1 MAGKSALKRTVLY
14 ACAAALAV
22 SGASTDSSA
31 PQPDEQRVSVQA
43 AAGNGQE
50 AAEAEEILSGTGRQD
65 IGAVGRLGTD
75 LEVSAGP
82 DLSAACPAPV
92 ACTRPLPTEVVR
104 WTAET
109 GAVTLNKSVDELSR
123 REDFAYLGRPV
134 SSEYSSAGVY
144 RTDFEH
150 GALIRVPELN
160 RIMTLEANVAGS
172 AVVIGDSQAGPG
184 SWMDQGLAGLGYRTY
199 LRGAGGT
206 GYISGNG
213 TVDNYY
219 TALTTQQWLLPWGN
233 PKLVV
238 LQGGGNDAGRATDAE
253 IAAEAARMI
262 GEVRRTYPHS
272 RLVMIGVISSGTDPF
287 GSQRTAVDSLLG
299 DVASKHGVQFLSV
312 GDWWTRFGLGGYLEP
327 DGRHFTAAGQKAAGG
342 ILSRELGTLLAAGSG
357 STGAGS

>member
-1 MAGKSALKRTVLY
+1 M
-14 ACAAALAV
+14 
-22 SGASTDSSA
+22 DSSA
-31 PQPDEQRVSVQA
+31 PRPDEQRVSVQA
-43 AAGNGQE
+43 EAGDGQV
-50 AAEAEEILSGTGRQD
+50 AAEAEERLSMSGRQD
-65 IGAVGRLGTD
+65 LGAVGKLGTGS
-75 LEVSAGP
+75 EVSARP
-82 DLSAACPAPV
+82 DRPAACPAPV
-92 ACTRPLPTEVVR
+92 ACSRPLPTEVVR

-123 REDFAYLGRPV
+123 REDFAYLGRP
-134 SSEYSSAGVY
+134 SGSEYSSAGVY

-184 SWMDQGLAGLGYRTY
+184 SWMDLGLAGLGYRTY

-206 GYISGNG
+206 GYIAGNG
-213 TVDNYY
+213 TVGNYY

-238 LQGGGNDAGRATDAE
+238 LQGGGNDAGRGTDAE

-272 RLVMIGVISSGTDPF
+272 RLVMIGVISSGSDAF

-299 DVASKHGVQFLSV
+299 EVASKHGVEFLSV
-312 GDWWTRFGLGGYLEP
+312 GNWWSRFGLGGYLEP
-327 DGRHFTAAGQKAAGG
+327 DGRHFTAAGQKAAAAV
-342 ILSRELGTLLAAGSG
+342 LARELGALLAAGPG
-357 STGAGS
+357 NTGAGS